1 MKNEVEKIDNQ
12 KGNGVL
18 PCVMLSALNWWDTL
32 RNTRL
37 CNGTKDK
44 GYYADKYF
52 GFNMRMYKYLSKDE
66 ICMIYSKEHCA

>member
-1 MKNEVEKIDNQ
+1 MSNKSQNPQSNI
-12 KGNGVL
+12 GA
-18 PCVMLSALNWWDTL
+18 VMHSAFTWWDTL

-44 GYYADKYF
+44 GYYTDKYF

-66 ICMIYSKEHCA
+66 IVMIYSKEHCE